1 MGNYSNQRYTTIRNS
16 GFTNTNFDDIRFGD
30 PKIVVSETAPG
41 IPSIGQIWFDPS
53 VGETFVY
60 YNDGDSNQWI
70 SVTPSTVGPQ
80 GNPGVDAQLAVYTNA
95 AALPSQATQGDF
107 AYVTDIQTFYIFNG
121 GVWVASGSI
130 GAVIPS
136 VSSVSPNSYDG
147 DDAFTFT
154 IIGTNFTVGTVV
166 DFITQSGSIHRATTT
181 TIVTQGEL
189 SAVTP
194 IAFTKADGPLS
205 VRVTTG
211 EGIVVNL
218 NDSIQT
224 GEVPN
229 WVTGTGTLLTV
240 NKDQQINFQLEATD
254 PDGQFVS
261 YSIESGSLPPDIT
274 LDQGTGIISGQLD
287 KTNPAFQS
295 GDVSY
300 SFTAGATDTSGN
312 LTTRTFSIN
321 VADQIS
327 TFFSKTDTFKWVYE
341 NDIGQVSDLIGG
353 IDSTFLEGIESD
365 ALSVNAALTVDQTH
379 AFGAYVKFNM
389 LVGENAVQ
397 KPCIGLLNKNSTNNE
412 WVLSALDFGNHSLL
426 DDRHKNLRWIN
437 SRNTTP
443 LLADY
448 TATGNYWNTNGQ
460 IRTNVSNDDNDNS
473 FLRADGN
480 LILNFGNTNSYASNN
495 SYIYRGNINYNGVW
509 SNMAGTG
516 RSANL
521 ADIPIFANVASSLSN
536 PPYWSS
542 TQNRVSNYGATA
554 SFLGIQG
561 EVHFRFDNDTYYVS
575 VILPNGTLHKFNPY
589 TLSGLTA
596 FSGVNIDLFQDV
608 GNQAAA
614 SRLILT
620 DGFGQGIFA
629 RAGYNQGMYFEVDW
643 TTGRL
648 LNTVAVT
655 GTFSR
660 YNTTEEDV
668 FGDVI
673 HTVNGQRFVQRD
685 GSMYHTNGMVDG
697 TGNISDTHAN
707 WKSDYSITTTNLQG
721 VAQFNNASQQGMDV
735 LAMVGQSN
743 YLYFGDW
750 GHDNGGIF
758 NVGNDSYFT
767 MQRSNVRL
775 IPNNWY

>member
-1 MGNYSNQRYTTIRNS
+1 MGSYSNQRYSTIRNA
-16 GFTNTNFDDIRFGD
+16 GFTNTNFDDIRFGG
-30 PKIVVSETAPG
+30 PKITVSETAPG
-41 IPSIGQIWFDPS
+41 APAIGEIWFDPS

-60 YNDGDSNQWI
+60 YNDGDSSQWI

-80 GNPGVDAQLAVYTNA
+80 GNPGVDAQLAVYTNS

-147 DDAFTFT
+147 DDEFTFT
-154 IIGTNFTVGTVV
+154 ITGTNFTVGTAV

-181 TIVTQGEL
+181 TVVTQGEL

-194 IAFTKADGPLS
+194 VAFTKADGPLS

-254 PDGQFVS
+254 PEGQFIT
-261 YSIESGSLPPDIT
+261 YSIISGSLPPDIT
-274 LDQGTGIISGQLD
+274 LDQGSGIISGQLD
-287 KTNPAFQS
+287 RTNPAFS
-295 GDVSY
+295 NGDVTY
-300 SFTAGATDTSGN
+300 SFTAGATDTAGN

-327 TFFSKTDTFKWVYE
+327 TFFNKIDTFKWTYE
-341 NDIGQVSDLIGG
+341 NDIGQVSDLISGL
-353 IDSTFLEGIESD
+353 DSTFLEGIESD
-365 ALSVNAALTVDQTH
+365 ANTINPNLTVDQTH
-379 AFGAYVKFNM
+379 SYGTYVKFNM
-389 LVGENAVQ
+389 LVGINAVQ
-397 KPCIGLLNKNSTNNE
+397 KECIGFLNKNSTNGE
-412 WVLSALDFGNHSLL
+412 WVLSALDFGDHALV

-437 SRNTTP
+437 SRNTVP

-448 TATGNYWNTNGQ
+448 TSTGANWNTSGQ
-460 IRTNVSNDDNDNS
+460 VRMNIGNDDNDNS

-480 LILNFGNTNSYASNN
+480 LILNWSNATTYSSSSN
-495 SYIYRGNINYNGVW
+495 YVYRGDFNYNGVW
-509 SNMAGTG
+509 SNAANSG
-516 RSANL
+516 RSTGLN
-521 ADIPIFANVASSLSN
+521 DTPIFANVTSLTSA
-536 PPYWSS
+536 PYWSS
-542 TQNRVSNYGATA
+542 VENRVSSYGSTA

-575 VILPNGTLHKFNPY
+575 VILPDGTLYRFQPQ

-596 FSGVNIDLFQDV
+596 YSGVDSNLFANGSNG
-608 GNQAAA
+608 GNS
-614 SRLILT
+614 SRVFLT

-629 RAGYNQGMYFEVDW
+629 RSGYNQAMYFEVDW

-648 LNTVAVT
+648 VNTVAVT
-655 GTFSR
+655 GTYSR
-660 YNTTEEDV
+660 YNPTEEDI
-668 FGDVI
+668 FGDNI

-685 GSMYHTNGMVDG
+685 GSMYHTNGMVNG
-697 TGNISDTHAN
+697 TGEIDSDHAN
-707 WKSDYSITTTNLQG
+707 WKSDYNITTTNLQG
-721 VAQFNNASQQGMDV
+721 LVQFNNASQQGMDV

-758 NVGNDSYFT
+758 NVGNDTYFT

-775 IPNNWY
+775 IPNDWY